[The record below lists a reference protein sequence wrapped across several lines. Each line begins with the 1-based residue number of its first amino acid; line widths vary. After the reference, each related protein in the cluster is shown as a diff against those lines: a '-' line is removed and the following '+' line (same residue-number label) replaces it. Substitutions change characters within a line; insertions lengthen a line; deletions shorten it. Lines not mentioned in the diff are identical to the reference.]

1 MYSTWSC
8 QYGQVVSIDYDE
20 KERKKKRIEELEI
33 AEEGL
38 KGMRT
43 WYDMWNLKG
52 MIWESGM
59 VEFKSLVFI
68 KMSS

>member
-1 MYSTWSC
+1 
-8 QYGQVVSIDYDE
+8 VVSIDYDE

-43 WYDMWNLKG
+43 WYDM
-52 MIWESGM
+52 
-59 VEFKSLVFI
+59 
-68 KMSS
+68 